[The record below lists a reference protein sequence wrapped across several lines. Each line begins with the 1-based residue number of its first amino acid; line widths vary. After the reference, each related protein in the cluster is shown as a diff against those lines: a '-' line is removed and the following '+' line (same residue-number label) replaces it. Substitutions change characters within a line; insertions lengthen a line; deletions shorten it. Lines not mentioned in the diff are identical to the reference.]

1 MLHVG
6 WNLATEPCRIA
17 GVVQHAKTYQKMCE
31 NFCRI
36 AHVVNNVRKTQ
47 VKLQVFGNM
56 CQTWKN
62 MCKNHCKTAHFVENA
77 SKTQVNLNGFVEHF
91 ANPVLQRLKK
101 TRNDFKIR
109 PARNSIHTLNPELA
123 SRAGKIARLS

>member
-17 GVVQHAKTYQKMCE
+17 GVVQNAETCQKMFE
-31 NFCRI
+31 NVCNI

-56 CQTWKN
+56 CQTCQN
-62 MCKNHCKTAHFVENA
+62 MCKNLCKIAQFVEKA
-77 SKTQVNLNGFVEHF
+77 SK
-91 ANPVLQRLKK
+91 PR
-101 TRNDFKIR
+101 
-109 PARNSIHTLNPELA
+109 
-123 SRAGKIARLS
+123 